1 MAKEIELKLA
11 LGQSGAQRLAAHP
24 RLAGLSARHETLTNT
39 YYDTPD
45 GELERHRVALR
56 LRRTPQRILQ
66 TLKTAGEG
74 SGGLSSRGEWEW
86 PVSEHVLDL
95 AGLEALAPMQAL
107 GRDVLLAL
115 EPRFA
120 TDFARTSWLV
130 EDAETAIEV
139 ALDQGE
145 IRAGSHRVAID
156 ELELE
161 LKRGAPSVLWR
172 FAETLAE
179 EVALRP
185 ANASKAARGAALCTG
200 HWPAITTNSGAELRA
215 ATPRQRCDRAIA
227 ALDALGE
234 GGESEGLSR
243 AREAFASLAEDT
255 GLATAIRQPARRL
268 AAALDEPQ
276 WLTPSFGQHSLA
288 LLAALDAR

>member
-1 MAKEIELKLA
+1 MAREIELKLV
-11 LGQSGAQRLAAHP
+11 LGESAAQRLAAHP
-24 RLAGLSARHETLTNT
+24 RLAGLSARRETLINS
-39 YYDTPD
+39 YYDTPAGD
-45 GELERHRVALR
+45 LQRQRVALR

-86 PVSEHVLDL
+86 PVSEQALDL
-95 AGLEALAPMQAL
+95 AGLAALPPMQAL

-120 TDFARTSWLV
+120 TDFARTRWLV
-130 EDAETAIEV
+130 EDAETTIEV

-145 IRAGSHRVAID
+145 IRAGQRRVAIN

-161 LKRGAPSVLWR
+161 LKRGAPSELWR
-172 FAETLAE
+172 LAE
-179 EVALRP
+179 ALADHVALRP
-185 ANASKAARGAALCTG
+185 ANASKAARGALLCDGRRPTL
-200 HWPAITTNSGAELRA
+200 ASAAELRT
-215 ATPRQRCDRAIA
+215 ATPRQRCDLAIA
-227 ALDALGE
+227 ALDALSDSGE
-234 GGESEGLSR
+234 RECLSR
-243 AREAFASLAEDT
+243 AREAFDSLADDT
-255 GLATAIRQPARRL
+255 SLTTAIRQPARRL
-268 AAALDEPQ
+268 IDALAEPQ